1 MYLLHSLTVGLALTH
16 LFLGLPRW
24 QSGKEFIC
32 QFRRCRFDP
41 WVRKISWNR
50 KWQPTPAF
58 LPGKSHG
65 QRSLAGY
72 SPWGRKESD
81 TTERLSTAHT
91 ASLLTWLFMRIT
103 GLCPQHS
110 RRIQDWAGVGRLRAL
125 WLSTAVYL
133 VVAEPNP
140 SLVFLLPCGL
150 LLAVRLPTDL
160 ASFLEDRAFNQMK
173 PAS

>member
-1 MYLLHSLTVGLALTH
+1 MIKN
-16 LFLGLPRW
+16 LPVNAEDAGDTGSIPGSERSPGGANSNPL
-24 QSGKEFIC
+24 QY
-32 QFRRCRFDP
+32 
-41 WVRKISWNR
+41 
-50 KWQPTPAF
+50 F
-58 LPGKSHG
+58 LPGKFRG